1 VDGGWMWRGLVTS
14 NRKYAEFADGH
25 RLLFDRDLDPHEETN
40 LVQDRPAE
48 VRRLHAA
55 LLALERCA
63 GDTCRVPNP
72 L

>member
-1 VDGGWMWRGLVTS
+1 MWRGLVTS
-14 NRKYAEFADGH
+14 NRKYAEFADGQ

-55 LLALERCA
+55 LSALERCA
-63 GDTCRVPNP
+63 GDTCRVANP